1 MDIKTLVNDEITS
14 EIEEISKIEVGTEKH
29 TAAVNA
35 VVKLMD
41 KSIEL
46 EKLQNE
52 KLEKKDARETE
63 YDLKMV
69 EMQHDRIDRIVK
81 NTLTGL
87 ATVGGF
93 GVAIWGTLMSLK
105 FEEKGVVTTISGRS
119 FIQSLLHPLK

>member
-1 MDIKTLVNDEITS
+1 
-14 EIEEISKIEVGTEKH
+14 
-29 TAAVNA
+29 
-35 VVKLMD
+35 MD

-46 EKLQNE
+46 KKMQNE

-63 YDLKMV
+63 YDLKMA

-87 ATVGGF
+87 ATAGGL

-119 FIQSLLHPLK
+119 FIQSLLHPLKCLTRIGRASGQSWALCFHPRNIHVLLWKTYILRR

>member
-14 EIEEISKIEVGTEKH
+14 EIEELSRIEVGTEEH
-29 TAAVNA
+29 TAAVHA
-35 VVKLMD
+35 VTMLMD

-63 YDLKMV
+63 YDLKMA

-87 ATVGGF
+87 ATAGGL

>member
-14 EIEEISKIEVGTEKH
+14 EIEEPSRIEVGTEEH
-29 TAAVNA
+29 TAAGHA
-35 VVKLMD
+35 VTMLMD

-63 YDLKMV
+63 YDLKMA

-87 ATVGGF
+87 ATAGGL

>member
-29 TAAVNA
+29 VAAVNA
-35 VVKLMD
+35 VTKLMD

-52 KLEKKDARETE
+52 QVEKKDARETE

>member
-29 TAAVNA
+29 VAAVNA
-35 VVKLMD
+35 VTKLMD

-52 KLEKKDARETE
+52 QVEKKDARETE
-63 YDLKMV
+63 YDLKMA

-93 GVAIWGTLMSLK
+93 GVAIWGTLISLK